1 MLSKQINMKYSI
13 VVLLILFNFSMN
25 AGNENWSLGGK
36 QAGMG
41 FTGVTMTD
49 VWSSSHNQAGL
60 ARLTVPCMGIY
71 HENRFLLSSTSLK
84 AITFAMPTNEAGVF
98 AVDLSYFGYE
108 KYNESKVG
116 LAYAMM
122 IGQRFSLGAKIDY
135 LNTHFSE
142 VYGNKG
148 HVVAE
153 IGFLAEPAEHLFIG
167 GHLYNITRTKLAVYD
182 NEKIPSILSL
192 GIGYRFTEKLYMATG
207 AEKDFNTKI
216 IYKMGLDY
224 KFMNNL
230 YIRAGAT
237 TSPDELTFGLGYV
250 LGKIKADVSF
260 SYHQVLGITPHIGIS
275 YNFKTVTTANIS
287 N

>member
-1 MLSKQINMKYSI
+1 LLSKQINMKHYI
-13 VVLLILFNFSMN
+13 FVLLILFTFNTR

-41 FTGVTMTD
+41 FTGATLTD

-71 HENRFLLSSTSLK
+71 NENRFLLSSTSLK

-135 LNTHFSE
+135 LNTHFAE

-153 IGFLAEPAEHLFIG
+153 VGFLAEPAEHLFIG
-167 GHLYNITRTKLAVYD
+167 GHIYNITRTKLAAYD
-182 NEKIPSILSL
+182 DERIPSILTV
-192 GIGYRFTEKLYMATG
+192 GIGYRFTEKLYMAAE
-207 AEKDFNTKI
+207 AEKDFDTKI
-216 IYKMGLDY
+216 IYKIGLDY

-230 YIRAGAT
+230 FIRAGAT
-237 TSPDELTFGLGYV
+237 TSPDELSFGLGYV

-260 SYHQVLGITPHIGIS
+260 SYHQVLGITPHIGLI
-275 YNFKTVTTANIS
+275 YNFKNETTANITD
-287 N
+287 